1 MRKRNILLTCVIAL
15 LILGMLA
22 ACSNTTEQDRDEDQ
36 GEALPT
42 GAPIA
47 ITPEDDEA
55 VIVGRVIS
63 TADGGRSPLAET
75 TVWLGTVHY
84 NEDRS
89 EGAYFI
95 DGSAS
100 PSTFTDADG
109 AFVFRDLE
117 AREYVIVVGD
127 LNGLNS
133 VLQNDDGSARIYT
146 PALGEVLDV
155 ETLEV
160 ELSLLPI
167 VTPLPVVPYPE
178 PGQPPVDSPA
188 YP

>member
-1 MRKRNILLTCVIAL
+1 MRKRMILLTWFFAL
-15 LILGMLA
+15 LLLGMLA
-22 ACSNTTEQDRDEDQ
+22 ACSDSTEPDPANDE
-36 GEALPT
+36 GEGLP
-42 GAPIA
+42 AAASIA
-47 ITPEDDEA
+47 ITPENDEA
-55 VIVGRVIS
+55 VIVGRVVS
-63 TADGGRSPLAET
+63 TLGGGRSPLAET

-95 DGSAS
+95 DGSAG
-100 PSTFTDADG
+100 PSTYTDANG

-117 AREYVIVVGD
+117 ALEYVIVVGD
-127 LNGLNS
+127 LNGLNA
-133 VLQNDDGSARIYT
+133 VLKNEDGSARIYT

-160 ELSLLPI
+160 ELSLLPVI
-167 VTPLPVVPYPE
+167 TPLPEDSYPGSA
-178 PGQPPVDSPA
+178 PAGSPA

>member
-1 MRKRNILLTCVIAL
+1 MRKRNILLTCAL
-15 LILGMLA
+15 ALILLSVLA
-22 ACSNTTEQDRDEDQ
+22 ACGNSTELDLGEDE
-36 GEALPT
+36 GEELT
-42 GAPIA
+42 LLAPSA
-47 ITPEDDEA
+47 VTPENDEA

-63 TADGGRSPLAET
+63 TADGGRMPLAQT

-100 PSTFTDADG
+100 PSTFTDSDG
-109 AFVFRDLE
+109 SFAFRDLE

-127 LNGLNS
+127 LNGLNA
-133 VLQNDDGSARIYT
+133 VLQNEDGSARIYT
-146 PALGEVLDV
+146 PVLGEVLDV

-167 VTPLPVVPYPE
+167 VTPLPAVPYPE
-178 PGQPPVDSPA
+178 PGQSPADSPA